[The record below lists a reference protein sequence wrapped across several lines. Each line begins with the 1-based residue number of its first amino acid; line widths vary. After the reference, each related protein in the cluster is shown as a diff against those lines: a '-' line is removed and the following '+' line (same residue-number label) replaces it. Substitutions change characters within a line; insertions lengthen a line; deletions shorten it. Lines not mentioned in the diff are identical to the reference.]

1 MTREG
6 DPRPPGESPRGGVVG
21 RALSYLRPYRTQ
33 LLLASLASFAYAVF
47 DAFSIVLLIPFLAT
61 VFGESA
67 PATAKAEVEAPGQLE
82 RALEATLGR
91 MVDLEGDPQAVVV
104 AVIVLILALVILK
117 NVADFAR
124 SLLSARIEQGMAR
137 DLRRALYDGLLEM
150 DLAFFARART
160 GQVASRLTHDV
171 EQLRT
176 LATSEL
182 IRALSSVL
190 IFTATLY
197 WMLAIS
203 LRLTAAAFVVVPLTM
218 VLWGPLV
225 RRLRRG
231 DARVLDLAGAV
242 GARIHETVAG
252 IREVKSASAEAF
264 ERNRFREL
272 TGGYLRTLLRTERL
286 RALAGPMT
294 EALVALGTALLLWYG
309 ARLVVVERSLTGG
322 EFVGFIFLSTRLYA
336 PVKHLSKLP
345 ALLQP
350 GLAAAERIFELLDA
364 PVGIRDRQGAKP
376 LRGVRKGISY
386 RGVTMEYRPGEPV
399 LRDIDLFVPVGS
411 VAALVGPSGAGKSTV
426 VDLLA
431 RFHEPTSGSIEI
443 DGIDLRRL
451 RVGSLRSSLGMV
463 SQEAAIFHDTVHANI
478 AYGTAGASREEV
490 ERAARAAR
498 AHHFVSRLPEGYDT
512 QVGER
517 GTVLSGGERQR
528 LAIARALLRDP
539 PILVLDEATSALDA
553 DSERLVQQALA
564 MLMRGRTVIVIAH
577 RLATIRRADRI
588 FVLDGGRIVQEGTH
602 ESLLAEGGLYRRLA
616 ASG

>member
-1 MTREG
+1 MTRDG
-6 DPRPPGESPRGGVVG
+6 DPGPSRESLRGGVVG

-33 LLLASLASFAYAVF
+33 LLLAALASFAYAVL

-67 PATAKAEVEAPGQLE
+67 PDAAQAEMEAPGELE

-91 MVDLEGDPQAVVV
+91 MVDLEGDPQAVVI
-104 AVIVLILALVILK
+104 AVIVLILVLVILK

-124 SLLSARIEQGMAR
+124 SLLSARIEQGVAR
-137 DLRRALYDGLLEM
+137 DLRRALYGGLLEM
-150 DLAFFARART
+150 DLAFFAWART
-160 GQVASRLTHDV
+160 GQVVSRLTHDV

-203 LRLTAAAFVVVPLTM
+203 VRLTAAAFVVVPLTTI
-218 VLWGPLV
+218 LWGPFV
-225 RRLRRG
+225 RRLRRR

-252 IREVKSASAEAF
+252 IRQVKSAAAEAF
-264 ERNRFREL
+264 ERKRFREL

-294 EALVALGTALLLWYG
+294 EALVALGTAILLWYG
-309 ARLVVVERSLTGG
+309 ARLVVVEGSLTGG

-364 PVGIRDRQGAKP
+364 PVGIRDREGAKP
-376 LRGVRKGISY
+376 LRGVREGIGY
-386 RGVTMEYRPGEPV
+386 RSVTMEYRPGEPV
-399 LRDIDLFVPVGS
+399 LKDINLFVPVGS
-411 VAALVGPSGAGKSTV
+411 VAALVGPSGAGKTTV

-451 RVGSLRSSLGMV
+451 QVGSLRRSLGMV

-478 AYGTAGASREEV
+478 AYGMEGASREEV

-498 AHHFVSRLPEGYDT
+498 AHQFVSRLPEGYDT
-512 QVGER
+512 LVGER
-517 GTVLSGGERQR
+517 GTALSGGERQR

-577 RLATIRRADRI
+577 RLATIRGADRI